1 MGDAR
6 NEGGGNGVING
17 LEDEEIDGRSWGIK
31 PGKLGS
37 VIFQRKLFT
46 VETIHRLR
54 TIFPQIQT
62 YPKSK
67 FACVEVQP
75 GRIETWNWPKSEIE

>member
-1 MGDAR
+1 MGDAG

-37 VIFQRKLFT
+37 VIFNVNCLQLKQFT
-46 VETIHRLR
+46 DCAQFSRRFRPTPSQNSPVLRCNQGELRLG
-54 TIFPQIQT
+54 IGLN
-62 YPKSK
+62 PK
-67 FACVEVQP
+67 
-75 GRIETWNWPKSEIE
+75 